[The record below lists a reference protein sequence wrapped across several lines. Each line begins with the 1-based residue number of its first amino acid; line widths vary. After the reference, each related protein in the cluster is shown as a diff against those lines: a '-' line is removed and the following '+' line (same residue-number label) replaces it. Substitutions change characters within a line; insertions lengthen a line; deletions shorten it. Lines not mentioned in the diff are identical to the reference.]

1 MKSRTIKN
9 VDHLLFD
16 NEDEFN
22 KHMPNTPIITDWR
35 KGNEGDWVLSDDGQ
49 ICQVLKRGGLKNG
62 WSENIYNYYVRTIIG
77 SFVCRKNIKMEG
89 DMRKNIYTFGASDK
103 TPYQIVKNRKKPTNK
118 EFLFAKYV
126 AKGEDTVEAFLK
138 AFPAKSKEY
147 AKSESK
153 LLMSTK
159 RIQGLIR
166 EEIEKVLNEAEITP
180 LYILEKMKDIIES
193 DVSRDSDKVSLLKE
207 LVSIAGMKDTEKKS
221 ESVTV
226 FQGFSPEQLDAISG
240 NNVKKIPSAKKEI
253 ES

>member
-1 MKSRTIKN
+1 MNTRTIKGI
-9 VDHLLFD
+9 DHLLFD

-22 KHMPNTPIITDWR
+22 KYMPNTPIITDWR

-62 WSENIYNYYVRTIIG
+62 WSGDIYNYYIRTIIG
-77 SFVCRKNIKMEG
+77 SFVCRSSVRMEG
-89 DMRKNIYTFGASDK
+89 DMRKNIYAFGATDK

-166 EEIEKVLNEAEITP
+166 EEIEKVMNEAEITP

-193 DVSRDSDKVSLLKE
+193 EVARDSDKVSLLKE
-207 LVSIAGMKDTEKKS
+207 LVAIAGMRDTEKKS

-226 FQGFSPEQLDAISG
+226 FQGFSSEQLDAISG
-240 NNVKKIPSAKKEI
+240 NNVKKLASAKKEI

>member
-103 TPYQIVKNRKKPTNK
+103 TPYKIVKNRKKPTNK

-166 EEIEKVLNEAEITP
+166 EEIEKVMNEAEITP

-240 NNVKKIPSAKKEI
+240 NNVKKIASAKKEI

>member
-1 MKSRTIKN
+1 MNSRTIKG

-22 KHMPNTPIITDWR
+22 KYMPNTPIITDWR
-35 KGNEGDWVLSDDGQ
+35 KGNEKDWVLSDDGQ

-62 WSENIYNYYVRTIIG
+62 GSGDIYNYYIRTVIG
-77 SFVCRKNIKMEG
+77 SFVCRASVRMEG
-89 DMRKNIYTFGASDK
+89 DMRKNIYTFAATDK
-103 TPYQIVKNRKKPTNK
+103 TPYQIVKNRKKPTSK

-126 AKGEDTVEAFLK
+126 AKGEDTVDAFMK

-159 RIQGLIR
+159 RIQSLIR
-166 EEIEKVLNEAEITP
+166 EEIEKVMNEAEITP

-240 NNVKKIPSAKKEI
+240 NNVKKLASAKKEI

>member
-1 MKSRTIKN
+1 MNSRTIKGI
-9 VDHLLFD
+9 DHLLFD

-22 KHMPNTPIITDWR
+22 KYMPNTPIITDWR
-35 KGNEGDWVLSDDGQ
+35 NGNEGDWVLTDDGQ
-49 ICQVLKRGGLKNG
+49 VCQILKRGSLKNG
-62 WSENIYNYYVRTIIG
+62 RNVNVYNYYIRTVIG
-77 SFVCRKNIKMEG
+77 SFVCRKNVEISGE
-89 DMRKNIYTFGASDK
+89 MRKNIYTFGATDK
-103 TPYQIVKNRKKPTNK
+103 TPYEIIKNRKKPTNK

-126 AKGEDTVEAFLK
+126 AKGEDTVEAFMK
-138 AFPAKSKEY
+138 VFPAKSKEY
-147 AKSESK
+147 AKSESN

-159 RIQGLIR
+159 RIQSLIR
-166 EEIEKVLNEAEITP
+166 EEIEKVMNEAEITP

-226 FQGFSPEQLDAISG
+226 FQGFSSEQLDAISG
-240 NNVKKIPSAKKEI
+240 NNVKKIAGAKKEI